1 MDVDNLKYYAKTLE
15 RHAGETDAAVAAF
28 RASLS
33 SLRGSNNRVEE
44 MWLRETAKD
53 LHDLAQWARQLAAEI
68 KRKIAM

>member
-1 MDVDNLKYYAKTLE
+1 MDVENLRYYAKTLE

-28 RASLS
+28 RASLNL
-33 SLRGSNNRVEE
+33 LRGSKDRVDEA
-44 MWLRETAKD
+44 WLRETAKD